1 MRYRPT
7 CARIS
12 IWIDGKF
19 IEPTA
24 TDPNG
29 AHSVASREALDKAL
43 NSGAGSGVSARSI
56 AEIFEAE
63 ILKATDG

>member
-1 MRYRPT
+1 MD
-7 CARIS
+7 
-12 IWIDGKF
+12 DGKF

-29 AHSVASREALDKAL
+29 AHSVASREALDEALKA
-43 NSGAGSGVSARSI
+43 GVGSGVSSRSI

-63 ILKATDG
+63 IVKATDG